1 MSKLRTII
9 AATAGTACLSL
20 LGACGTA
27 SGTDSGTDPGAV
39 AGRVTVEDSGEP
51 YAGATVEFRNV
62 YGKELHTVTDSDGY
76 YSIPPP
82 DGTYNTFALD
92 LKDMNAGFK
101 VVGSDS
107 VVSVPTSEDVDFVAY
122 PATEPPGVPLGP
134 ASPGTCAVQPRRA
147 NAS

>member
-27 SGTDSGTDPGAV
+27 SGTASGTDSGTDPGAV
-39 AGRVTVEDSGEP
+39 TGRVTVEDSGEP

-62 YGKELHTVTDSDGY
+62 YGKELHTVSDKDGY
-76 YSIPPP
+76 YSIPLP
-82 DGTYNTFALD
+82 DGTYNAFALD
-92 LKDMNAGFK
+92 LNDMNAGFK

-122 PATEPPGVPLGP
+122 PV
-134 ASPGTCAVQPRRA
+134 S
-147 NAS
+147 